1 MFNCINS
8 ALCLL
13 LLFASSV
20 CRADEATPPSDAPLP
35 VTLTNVHE
43 LSPRISSGS
52 GPAMQEDFAQ
62 LAESGIKTIVSVD
75 GAKPHVELAAQHGLR
90 YVHIPIG
97 YDGLSRDAQLMLTRV
112 ARESEGPI
120 YVHCH
125 HGKHRGPAAAAIVC
139 MAEGSADH
147 ARSVEILK
155 LAGTSE
161 KYRGLWRDVAG
172 FTPPAPDETLPE
184 LVEVAQVSDLVHA
197 MSQIDFAFDNLAV
210 LQAHRW
216 QSPQAHPDITAA
228 GEFTLLV
235 EGFRE
240 SERFATGDD
249 HPPAMNQRAMKQQL
263 GESLDFARRAETAA
277 AQKNYS
283 LAESLLTQLRT
294 RCATCH
300 EQYRNNPK

>member
-1 MFNCINS
+1 MLNS
-8 ALCLL
+8 VSPTLCVL

-20 CRADEATPPSDAPLP
+20 CHADEPTPPTDSRSV

-43 LSPRISSGS
+43 LSTRISSGS
-52 GPAMQEDFAQ
+52 GPATPEDFAQ
-62 LAESGIKTIVSVD
+62 LAESGVKTIVSVD
-75 GAKPHVELAAQHGLR
+75 GAKPHVELAAKQGLQ

-147 ARSVEILK
+147 ARSAEILK

-172 FTPPAPDETLPE
+172 FTPPTPNETLPE
-184 LVEVAQVSDLVHA
+184 LVEVAQVSDLVQA

-210 LQAHRW
+210 LQAHGW
-216 QSPQAHPDITAA
+216 QSPKAHPDITAA

-235 EGFRE
+235 EGFQE
-240 SERFATGDD
+240 SERFAAGDD
-249 HPPAMNQRAMKQQL
+249 HPPAMKQQL
-263 GESLDFARRAETAA
+263 SESLDFAQRAETAA
-277 AQKNYS
+277 AQKNHS

-300 EQYRNNPK
+300 EQYRNNTK